1 MDAKWENVECFSSNN
16 QEEDYQDMM
25 DIGFQFE
32 DLVKTS
38 PDKKKDKKKVVD
50 LSRGKIPDS

>member
-1 MDAKWENVECFSSNN
+1 MECFSSNN

-32 DLVKTS
+32 DPVKTS
-38 PDKKKDKKKVVD
+38 PDKKKEKKKVVD